1 MELAGFVNGPASSFY
16 IHTHSHPG
24 GTTMTDIELVR
35 GLTALLAK
43 EEASVATA
51 EVVTADVV

>member
-1 MELAGFVNGPASSFY
+1 
-16 IHTHSHPG
+16 
-24 GTTMTDIELVR
+24 MTDIELVR